1 MKSVLRAAAL
11 AASMLVLA
19 QPALAKGDDMSAAD
33 LASLKGYALSMDKI
47 NAMQAAMDEAK
58 KSGKSGQLHSVGDDA
73 RSLGEMEAKV
83 KAVPGAMAIF
93 AKHGLSAH
101 DVVVMPFALMD
112 AGMCALY
119 PSAAPKLADRV
130 SPAQIAFYKQHQA
143 ELKKVHWISGGE

>member
-1 MKSVLRAAAL
+1 MRKLFKAVFVAAFSCCLAVPAVAKSDL
-11 AASMLVLA
+11 S
-19 QPALAKGDDMSAAD
+19 PAD
-33 LASLKGYALSMDKI
+33 LNALKSYTLSMDKI

-58 KSGKSGQLHSVGDDA
+58 KTGKDGQMHGVGDDA
-73 RSLGEMEAKV
+73 KSLADMEARIR
-83 KAVPGAMAIF
+83 AMTGAMVIF

-112 AGMCALY
+112 AGMSVAY

-143 ELKKVHWISGGE
+143 ELKKVQWLSGSE